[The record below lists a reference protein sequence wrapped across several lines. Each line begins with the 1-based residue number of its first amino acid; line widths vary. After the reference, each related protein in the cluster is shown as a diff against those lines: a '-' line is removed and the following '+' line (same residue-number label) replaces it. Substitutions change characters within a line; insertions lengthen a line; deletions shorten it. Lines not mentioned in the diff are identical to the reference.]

1 VVLRFFGD
9 AVAHVQES
17 WFHYGSTSMRN
28 EDGTCDLTL
37 RVNDLFD
44 ALQLTGQW
52 GSMVRPLSPPEL
64 VDLWQAKTAEVAR
77 WAAGD

>member
-1 VVLRFFGD
+1 
-9 AVAHVQES
+9 VAHVQES
-17 WFHYGSTSMRN
+17 WFHYGQSSQRN
-28 EDGTCDLTL
+28 PDGSCDLTL

-64 VDLWQAKTAEVAR
+64 VEQWKARANEVAR
-77 WAAGD
+77 WAGGD